1 MGRYY
6 PFRKIEKKWQDY
18 WGKKSQFKVK
28 EDPEKK
34 KYYLLEMFPYPSGKL
49 HMGHMRNYVV
59 GDTLTR
65 FLRMRGY
72 NVLYPMGYDSFGLP
86 AENAAMQN
94 KTHPAEWTRKCI
106 SDMRKQQEK
115 MGLSYDWNRLVIT
128 SQPDYYRWNQWIFL
142 KFYERG
148 LAYKKKAPINW
159 CPKCQTVLANEQVE
173 DGKCWRC
180 ESRVEI
186 KDLEQWFLKI
196 TEYAKELLRDLKK
209 LEGWPERVKL
219 MQENWI
225 GKSTGTLVNFKLKD
239 SDKTL
244 PIFTTRPDT
253 LYGVTFMTMACEHPL
268 ALELVEGTKYEKEV
282 KEFINRVIL
291 EDRFTR
297 TAEDKEKEGVFI
309 GRYAINPLT
318 NEEVPIYVANFV
330 LLEYGT
336 GIIMAVP
343 AHDQRDFEF
352 AKKYNI
358 PIKQVIMPPNS
369 ELSERSGDPDPSSPR
384 SSGRPL
390 STDLK
395 EAYVNPGIM
404 MNSAQFTGLNSEE
417 AKGKITTYLEEKG
430 WGKKTVQY
438 KLRDWLISRQRYW
451 GTPIP
456 IIYCEKCGVVPVPE
470 KNLPVELPKDI
481 KFTGKGNPLEEC
493 REFVNC
499 RCPKCKGKARRETDT
514 MDTFVDSSWYFSRY
528 CSPDYTKKPFDE
540 KRIDYWMPVD
550 QYIGGIE
557 HAIMHL
563 LYARFFTK
571 ALRDIGL
578 YKIDEPFK
586 KLFCQGMV
594 VKDGAKMSKSKG
606 NVVSVDEITNKYGAD
621 TARLFILFAS
631 PPEKDL
637 EWSAEG
643 VEGSF
648 RFLNRVWR
656 LINDFNFQFPPASPS
671 KAGRAISNLQGKPET
686 RNPKPETE
694 LKRITHKTIKK
705 VTEDI
710 EKRFHFNTAISA
722 IMELVNAIHSVVSQ
736 SASQPVSQSKDKDR
750 QTGRRAD
757 RQTIEEAIETVV
769 LLLSPFAP
777 HICEELWEILGN
789 KPSIGQKDWP
799 TYNPK
804 AIIEKEILI
813 VIQVDGKLRSRIKVP
828 IDSSGEEIKEKALSD
843 EKVRKFISGKGIK
856 RVVVVPKKLVNI
868 VTK

>member
-1 MGRYY
+1 MGEYY

-18 WGKKSQFKVK
+18 WRKKGQFKVK
-28 EDPEKK
+28 EVSKKK

-59 GDTLTR
+59 GDTLAR
-65 FLRMRGY
+65 FLRMKGH

-86 AENAAMQN
+86 AENAAIQN
-94 KTHPAEWTRKCI
+94 KAHPAEWTRKCI

-115 MGLSYDWNRLVIT
+115 MGLSYDWDRLVVT
-128 SQPDYYRWNQWIFL
+128 CQPDYYKWNQWIFL

-159 CPKCQTVLANEQVE
+159 CPSCKTVLANEQVE

-186 KDLEQWFLKI
+186 RNLEQWFFKI
-196 TEYAKELLRDLKK
+196 TEYAQELLEDLEK
-209 LEGWPERVKL
+209 LEGWPERVKV

-225 GKSTGTLVNFKLKD
+225 GKSTGTLVNFRLKD
-239 SDKTL
+239 SDKVL

-268 ALELVEGTKYEKEV
+268 ALELVKGTKYEKEV

-291 EDRFTR
+291 EDKFTR

-318 NEEVPIYVANFV
+318 NEEIPIYVANFV

-358 PIKQVIMPPNS
+358 SIKQVIIPITDH
-369 ELSERSGDPDPSSPR
+369 RSPI
-384 SSGRPL
+384 
-390 STDLK
+390 TDLK
-395 EAYVNPGIM
+395 EAYVEPGIM
-404 MNSAQFTGLNSEE
+404 LDSAQFSGLNSEE
-417 AKGKITTYLEEKG
+417 AKGKITTYLEEKR
-430 WGKKTVQY
+430 WGKRTVQY

-456 IIYCEKCGVVPVPE
+456 IVYCKKCGVVPVSE
-470 KNLPVELPKDI
+470 KDLPVELPKDVV
-481 KFTGKGNPLEEC
+481 FTGKGNPLENCKEFIEC
-493 REFVNC
+493 Q
-499 RCPKCKGKARRETDT
+499 CPRCKGKAKRETDT

-586 KLFCQGMV
+586 RLFCQGMV

-637 EWSAEG
+637 EWNAEG

-648 RFLNRVWR
+648 RFLNRVWK
-656 LINDFNFQFPPASPS
+656 LVNQLTSYPVTQF
-671 KAGRAISNLQGKPET
+671 KTGKPANRQTGKLSQEEK
-686 RNPKPETE
+686 N
-694 LKRITHKTIKK
+694 LHRITHQTIKR

-722 IMELVNAIHSVVSQ
+722 IMELVNALHLAVNQLTSY
-736 SASQPVSQSKDKDR
+736 PVTQFKTGKPANW
-750 QTGRRAD
+750 QTGKLAN

-777 HICEELWEILGN
+777 HICEELWKILGN
-789 KPSIGQKDWP
+789 KPSIGQGNWP
-799 TYNPK
+799 TYDLK
-804 AIIEKEILI
+804 AIIEEEILI
-813 VIQVDGKLRSRIKVP
+813 VIQVDGKLRSRITVP
-828 IDSSGEEIKEKALSD
+828 AKLVGEEIKEKTLAD
-843 EKVRKFISGKGIK
+843 ERIKKFISGKKIK
-856 RVVVVPKKLVNI
+856 RIVVVPKKLVNI
-868 VTK
+868 VTR

>member
-1 MGRYY
+1 MREYY
-6 PFRKIEKKWQDY
+6 PFKKIEKKWQDY
-18 WGKKSQFKVK
+18 WRKRGQFKVK
-28 EDPEKK
+28 EDPKKK
-34 KYYLLEMFPYPSGKL
+34 KYYLLEMFPYPSGNL

-59 GDTLTR
+59 GDTLAR
-65 FLRMRGY
+65 FLRMKGY

-86 AENAAMQN
+86 AENAAIQN
-94 KTHPAEWTRKCI
+94 KTHPAEWTKKCI
-106 SDMRKQQEK
+106 SNMRKQQEK
-115 MGLSYDWNRLVIT
+115 MGLSYDWDRLVIT
-128 SQPDYYRWNQWIFL
+128 CQSDYYKWNQWIFL

-148 LAYKKKAPINW
+148 WAYKKKAPINW
-159 CPKCQTVLANEQVE
+159 CPSCKTVLANEQVE

-180 ESRVEI
+180 ESGVEI
-186 KDLEQWFLKI
+186 KDLEQWFFKI
-196 TEYAKELLRDLKK
+196 TAYAEELLKDLER
-209 LEGWPERVKL
+209 LAGWPERVKL

-225 GKSTGTLVNFKLKD
+225 GKSIGTLVNFRLKD
-239 SDKTL
+239 SKKIL

-253 LYGVTFMTMACEHPL
+253 LYGVTFMTVACEHPL
-268 ALELVEGTKYEKEV
+268 VLELVEGTKYEKKV

-309 GRYAINPLT
+309 GKYAINPLT
-318 NEEVPIYVANFV
+318 NEEIPIYVANFV

-358 PIKQVIMPPNS
+358 PIKQVIVPPNS
-369 ELSERSGDPDPSSPR
+369 KLKTQNSK
-384 SSGRPL
+384 
-390 STDLK
+390 LK
-395 EAYVNPGIM
+395 EAYIDPGIM
-404 MNSAQFTGLNSEE
+404 VDSAQFTSLNSEE
-417 AKGKITTYLEEKG
+417 AKKKITAYLEEKG
-430 WGKKTVQY
+430 WGKRTVQY

-456 IIYCEKCGVVPVPE
+456 IVYCEKCGVVPVLE
-470 KNLPVELPKDI
+470 KDLPVELPKDVV
-481 KFTGKGNPLEEC
+481 FTGKGNPLEKVSEFIEC
-493 REFVNC
+493 Q
-499 RCPKCKGKARRETDT
+499 CPRCKGKARRETDT

-540 KRIDYWMPVD
+540 KKIDYWMPVD

-586 KLFCQGMV
+586 RLFCQGMV

-606 NVVSVDEITNKYGAD
+606 NVISVDEITNKYGAD

-648 RFLNRVWR
+648 RFLNRVWK
-656 LINDFNFQFPPASPS
+656 LVNNFQFLISNFQSKPETPASP
-671 KAGRAISNLQGKPET
+671 AGR
-686 RNPKPETE
+686 RNPKLETE
-694 LKRITHKTIKK
+694 LRRITHKTIKK

-722 IMELVNAIHSVVSQ
+722 IMELVNAIQNSELLERSGDPDP
-736 SASQPVSQSKDKDR
+736 SSPRSS
-750 QTGRRAD
+750 GRTPPTLSGRANSEL
-757 RQTIEEAIETVV
+757 RKAIETMV

-777 HICEELWEILGN
+777 HICEELWKILGN
-789 KPSIGQKDWP
+789 KPSIGQRDWP
-799 TYNPK
+799 TYAPK
-804 AIIEKEILI
+804 AIIEEEILI
-813 VIQVDGKLRSRIKVP
+813 VIQVDGRLRSRISVP
-828 IDSSGEEIKEKALSD
+828 AELDDEEIKEKTLAD
-843 EKVRKFISGKGIK
+843 ERIKKFISGKKIK
-856 RVVVVPKKLVNI
+856 KVIVVPKKLVNI

>member
-1 MGRYY
+1 MERGY
-6 PFRKIEKKWQDY
+6 PFKKIEKKWQNY
-18 WGKKSQFKVK
+18 WKRRSQFKVK
-28 EDPEKK
+28 EDPKKK
-34 KYYLLEMFPYPSGKL
+34 KYYLLEMFPYPSGAL

-59 GDTLTR
+59 GDTLAR
-65 FLRMRGY
+65 FLRMKGY

-86 AENAAMQN
+86 AENAAIQN
-94 KTHPAEWTRKCI
+94 KTHPAEWTKRCI
-106 SDMRKQQEK
+106 TNMRKQQDK
-115 MGLSYDWNRLVIT
+115 MGLSYDWDRVVIT
-128 SQPDYYRWNQWIFL
+128 SQPEYYKWNQWIFL
-142 KFYERG
+142 KFYEKG

-159 CPKCQTVLANEQVE
+159 CPSCKTVLANEQVE
-173 DGKCWRC
+173 EGKCWRC
-180 ESRVEI
+180 EAKVEI
-186 KDLEQWFLKI
+186 GDLEQWFFKI
-196 TEYAKELLRDLKK
+196 TEYAEELLKDLER
-209 LEGWPERVKL
+209 LENWPERVKV

-225 GKSTGTLVNFKLKD
+225 GKSTGTLVNFRLKD

-268 ALELVEGTKYEKEV
+268 VLELVEGTKYEKEV
-282 KEFINRVIL
+282 KEFINRVVL

-297 TAEDKEKEGVFI
+297 TAEDKAKEGVFI
-309 GRYAINPLT
+309 GKYAINPLT
-318 NEEVPIYVANFV
+318 NGEVPIYVANFV

-358 PIKQVIMPPNS
+358 PIKQVIQPFTVH
-369 ELSERSGDPDPSSPR
+369 RS
-384 SSGRPL
+384 PL
-390 STDLK
+390 TELK
-395 EAYVNPGIM
+395 EAYVEPGIM
-404 MNSAQFTGLNSEE
+404 VDSNQFSGLNSEE
-417 AKGKITTYLEEKG
+417 AKEKIAAYLEEKG
-430 WGKKTVQY
+430 WGKRTIQY
-438 KLRDWLISRQRYW
+438 RLRDWLISRQRYW

-456 IIYCEKCGVVPVPE
+456 IIYCGECGVVPVPKE
-470 KNLPVELPKDI
+470 ELPVELPKDV
-481 KFTGKGNPLEEC
+481 KFTGRGNPLEKC
-493 REFVNC
+493 PEFVDS

-528 CSPDYTKKPFDE
+528 CSPAYDKEPFDK

-571 ALRDIGL
+571 ALRDVGL
-578 YKIDEPFK
+578 YRIDEPFK
-586 KLFCQGMV
+586 RLFCQGMV

-656 LINDFNFQFPPASPS
+656 LVNDFKDIGVRKGKQGLGRVRKGIKPLLSPE
-671 KAGRAISNLQGKPET
+671 R
-686 RNPKPETE
+686 E
-694 LKRITHKTIKK
+694 LKRITHLTIKK
-705 VTEDI
+705 VTADI
-710 EKRFHFNTAISA
+710 EKRFHFNTALSA
-722 IMELVNAIHSVVSQ
+722 IMELVNTIHSSQ
-736 SASQPVSQSKDKDR
+736 STVHSSQLK
-750 QTGRRAD
+750 
-757 RQTIEEAIETVV
+757 EAIETVV

-777 HICEELWEILGN
+777 HIGEELWEILGN
-789 KPSIGQKDWP
+789 RPSIGQRSWL
-799 TYNPK
+799 TYDPK
-804 AIIEKEILI
+804 AIVEEEILI
-813 VIQVDGKLRSRIKVP
+813 VIQVDGRLRSRINVP
-828 IDSSGEEIKEKALSD
+828 IDSSDEEVKEKALSD
-843 EKVRKFISGKGIK
+843 ERVKKFILGKKIK
-856 RVVVVPKKLVNI
+856 KVIIVPKRLVNI

>member
-18 WGKKSQFKVK
+18 WGKKGQFKVK
-28 EDPEKK
+28 EDPKKK

-65 FLRMRGY
+65 FLRMKEY

-86 AENAAMQN
+86 AENAAIQN
-94 KTHPAEWTRKCI
+94 KTHPVKWTKKCI

-115 MGLSYDWNRLVIT
+115 MGLSYDWDRLVIT
-128 SQPDYYRWNQWIFL
+128 CQSDYYKWNQWIFL

-148 LAYKKKAPINW
+148 LVYKKKAPINW

-180 ESRVEI
+180 ESKVEI
-186 KDLEQWFLKI
+186 RDLEQWFFKI
-196 TEYAKELLRDLKK
+196 TEYAEELLRDLEK
-209 LEGWPERVKL
+209 LVEWPERVKL

-225 GKSTGTLVNFKLKD
+225 GKSTGTLVNFRLKD
-239 SDKTL
+239 SDKIL

-282 KEFINRVIL
+282 KKFINKVIL

-297 TAEDKEKEGVFI
+297 TAENKEKEGVFI
-309 GRYAINPLT
+309 GKYAINPLT
-318 NEEVPIYVANFV
+318 NEKVPIYVANFV

-352 AKKYNI
+352 AKKYSI
-358 PIKQVIMPPNS
+358 PVKQVIVPPHSKLKTQNS
-369 ELSERSGDPDPSSPR
+369 K
-384 SSGRPL
+384 
-390 STDLK
+390 LK
-395 EAYVNPGIM
+395 EAYVEPGIM
-404 MNSAQFTGLNSEE
+404 IDSAQFTGLNSEE
-417 AKGKITTYLEEKG
+417 AKKKITAYLKEKG
-430 WGKKTVQY
+430 WGKRTVQY

-456 IIYCEKCGVVPVPE
+456 IIYCEKCGMIPVPE
-470 KNLPVELPKDI
+470 GELPVELPQNV
-481 KFTGKGNPLEEC
+481 KFTGKGNPLKDC
-493 REFVNC
+493 QEFVDC
-499 RCPKCKGKARRETDT
+499 TCPKCKEKARRETDT

-586 KLFCQGMV
+586 RLFCQGMV

-637 EWSAEG
+637 EWSVEG

-648 RFLNRVWR
+648 RFLNRVWKLVNQATGHR
-656 LINDFNFQFPPASPS
+656 PQVTGQ
-671 KAGRAISNLQGKPET
+671 KEKPET
-686 RNPKPETE
+686 GSLPAEGEVSPLRGGQPAADLHRKVH
-694 LKRITHKTIKK
+694 LTIKK

-722 IMELVNAIHSVVSQ
+722 IMELVNAIQNSELRTPNSELR
-736 SASQPVSQSKDKDR
+736 K
-750 QTGRRAD
+750 
-757 RQTIEEAIETVV
+757 AIETVV

-777 HICEELWEILGN
+777 HICEELWEILSN
-789 KPSIGQKDWP
+789 RPSIGQGSWP
-799 TYNPK
+799 TYDPK
-804 AIIEKEILI
+804 AIIEEEILI
-813 VIQVDGKLRSRIKVP
+813 VIQVDGRLRSRMTIPVKLA
-828 IDSSGEEIKEKALSD
+828 GEKIKEKALID
-843 EKVRKFISGKGIK
+843 ERVKKFISGKKIK
-856 RVVVVPKKLVNI
+856 RVIIVPKKLVNI